1 MQYYIIASF
10 FYLIVMLI
18 TFYEPMRKTSWFL
31 PISICCNLFSSMCYF
46 LLIKKLNNKEDIL
59 INGIYWDFMLIFI
72 GYLIPLFIFQFKF
85 NTNQIIGLTLVVIGI
100 LIIKLFH
107 VPL

>member
-1 MQYYIIASF
+1 
-10 FYLIVMLI
+10 
-18 TFYEPMRKTSWFL
+18 
-31 PISICCNLFSSMCYF
+31 MCYF
-46 LLIKKLNNKEDIL
+46 LLIKKLKNKEDIL
-59 INGIYWDFMLIFI
+59 INSIYWDFMLIFI

-85 NTNQIIGLTLVVIGI
+85 NINQIIGLTLVVIGI